1 MSRFKL
7 WIASLFGISILAVV
21 SGAGLGVASAED
33 IQGNLCKGAELSLT
47 TGGSCN
53 PSQCKSNSGGG
64 NTVSCEKKVNSLI
77 TTIINVFSV
86 VVGIVAVIMI
96 VYGGFR
102 YITSGGDSN
111 NTAAAKNTILY
122 AIVGLVIVALAQF
135 IVRFILSKVT

>member
-1 MSRFKL
+1 MSRLKF
-7 WIASLFGISILAVV
+7 WIASLFGVSVFALAAGASVGVV
-21 SGAGLGVASAED
+21 SAED
-33 IQGNLCKGAELSLT
+33 IRGNLCNGAELSLSSDK
-47 TGGSCN
+47 GCDN
-53 PSQCKSNSGGG
+53 VDKQCSSGGEKV
-64 NTVSCEKKVNSLI
+64 NCQEKKANSLI
-77 TTIINVFSV
+77 TQIINIFSV
-86 VVGIVAVIMI
+86 IVGIVAVIMI